1 MNVFLI
7 IIGIIA
13 IIAGIVMPI
22 VKKTIEENRRSRRS
36 YGTYGHSDNESEA
49 HMQKKPSNRIW
60 TLLTIAGMLML
71 ILGNS
76 FEIIPTGNTGVRTT
90 FGQIDEQT
98 VPQGFVWKIPFVQD
112 IHTVNNKQQD
122 ARFSSEV
129 WGETTNKTPV
139 YASDIIVR
147 YQINPANSAWIFANV
162 SDTNTLISQEIVAS
176 ATKAAMVEMDVDDV
190 TNRAMIEPKVKE
202 KLIASINEAYGEDAI
217 IILKVTI
224 NQMDF
229 EAEYNA
235 AIQQKSLAEQEQER
249 QRIENQTALE
259 KAEAE
264 KQVAITNAEATAEA
278 KRIAAEADAAATL
291 IKAEAQTAANNMIRE
306 SLTDGVL
313 QSMFYEK
320 WNGELPKAMGSDT
333 VITDITEGNTIQP

>member
-1 MNVFLI
+1 MNVFCIL
-7 IIGIIA
+7 IGILAA
-13 IIAGIVMPI
+13 IMGIVIPI
-22 VKKTIEENRRSRRS
+22 ILQIREDNGAHYERRESKKIKKT
-36 YGTYGHSDNESEA
+36 G
-49 HMQKKPSNRIW
+49 W
-60 TLLTIAGMLML
+60 VTLCLIGIMIFTIGC
-71 ILGNS
+71 S
-76 FEIIPTGNTGVRTT
+76 FEIIPTGYTGVRTT

-139 YASDIIVR
+139 YASDIIIR
-147 YQINPANSAWIFANV
+147 YQINPASSAWIFANV
-162 SDTNTLISQEIVAS
+162 SDTDTLISQEIVAS
-176 ATKAAMVEMDVDDV
+176 ATKSAMVEMDVNDV
-190 TNRAMIEPKVKE
+190 TNRAKIEPKVKE

-259 KAEAE
+259 KAEAD
-264 KQVAITNAEATAEA
+264 KQVAITNAEAAAEA
-278 KRIAAEADAAATL
+278 KRIAAEADAEATRIAAD
-291 IKAEAQTAANNMIRE
+291 AEAEANAKIRD
-306 SLTDGVL
+306 SLSDEVL
-313 QSMFYEK
+313 QAKFYET
-320 WNGELPKAMGSDT
+320 WNGELPDAMGADT
-333 VITDITEGNTIQP
+333 IITDITGSNSSDNP

>member
-13 IIAGIVMPI
+13 IIAGIAVPI
-22 VKKTIEENRRSRRS
+22 VQKSIEENRRSRRS
-36 YGTYGHSDNESEA
+36 YGSYGTSDNEPNVA
-49 HMQKKPSNRIW
+49 MQKKSNNNIW
-60 TLLTIAGMLML
+60 ILLTIAGMLLL

-147 YQINPANSAWIFANV
+147 YQINPASSAWIFANV
-162 SDTNTLISQEIVAS
+162 SNTDTLISQEIVAS

-259 KAEAE
+259 RAEAE
-264 KQVAITNAEATAEA
+264 KQVTITNAEAAAEA
-278 KRIAAEADAAATL
+278 KRIATEADAEAVRIAADAQ
-291 IKAEAQTAANNMIRE
+291 AEANMKIRD
-306 SLTDGVL
+306 SLSEAVL
-313 QSMFYEK
+313 RAMVYEIWYGK
-320 WNGELPKAMGSDT
+320 LPTVMGSDT
-333 VITDITEGNTIQP
+333 VITDITEGNTVLP